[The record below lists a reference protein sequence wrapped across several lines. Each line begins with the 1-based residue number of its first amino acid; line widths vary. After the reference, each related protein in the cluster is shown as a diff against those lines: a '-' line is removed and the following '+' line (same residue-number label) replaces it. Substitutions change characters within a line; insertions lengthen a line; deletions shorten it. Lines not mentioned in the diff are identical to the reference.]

1 MNRPNML
8 TVSLIVG
15 VSITKDNNVRIN
27 AAIFCCAR
35 SERSVQALNLSEIDT
50 YTDKYLL
57 VVALVKYAVT
67 GKFLVLSVKFSI
79 KFPKSK

>member
-1 MNRPNML
+1 MNRQNML
-8 TVSLIVG
+8 TESLIVQ

-27 AAIFCCAR
+27 SAI
-35 SERSVQALNLSEIDT
+35 SVVPGLNGQPLNLSEIDT

-57 VVALVKYAVT
+57 VVVLVKYAVT
-67 GKFLVLSVKFSI
+67 GKFSVLSVKFLI